1 MNLSASYAWCAA
13 LTRKTAGNFIY
24 SFQVLPR
31 IQRQAMN
38 ALYAFMRITDDLSD
52 DVGEV
57 TGKRLA
63 LSLWKE
69 QLRAALHGE
78 YSHPVHPALHQ
89 TVTRFR
95 IPAAYLEEVI
105 EGVQKDLD
113 PVRIRT
119 FAELY
124 RYCYQVAS
132 VVGLSCIH
140 IWDFREERAKEYAEE
155 AGIALQLT
163 NILRD
168 LGEDLDRGRVYLPEE
183 DWKRFD
189 CPPEQWRQQ
198 VESDSFR
205 ELMRF
210 QAMRAKDYYDR
221 GSRLSPL
228 LEPPGRAVFRVMLD
242 IYRGLL
248 DAIETRQF
256 DVFRERVRL
265 TQWKKLSLLVA
276 AFPIRWGW
284 I

>member
-1 MNLSASYAWCAA
+1 MKAA
-13 LTRKTAGNFIY
+13 
-24 SFQVLPR
+24 
-31 IQRQAMN
+31 
-38 ALYAFMRITDDLSD
+38 
-52 DVGEV
+52 
-57 TGKRLA
+57 KR
-63 LSLWKE
+63 
-69 QLRAALHGE
+69 
-78 YSHPVHPALHQ
+78 
-89 TVTRFR
+89 
-95 IPAAYLEEVI
+95 
-105 EGVQKDLD
+105 
-113 PVRIRT
+113 
-119 FAELY
+119 
-124 RYCYQVAS
+124 
-132 VVGLSCIH
+132 
-140 IWDFREERAKEYAEE
+140 KEYAEE